1 MSLLKSK
8 GRTSFF
14 KLFGWT
20 GEHQGKRQPKAVR
33 RGHTGRSAHRH
44 AMGSA
49 RPRFAVGYVGPLPL
63 VSSVGTILVGTH
75 GRNRRSRMQIPGT
88 TQPNTQQRRA
98 ARSSPSARGARPP
111 ARAWLRENVRG
122 VGDITSLIG
131 PEMTGGRVRQRVEAP
146 RMAPFIGLALS
157 RPVAA
162 ALDCRAQ
169 DGASSPPA
177 VAVVV
182 G

>member
-1 MSLLKSK
+1 
-8 GRTSFF
+8 
-14 KLFGWT
+14 
-20 GEHQGKRQPKAVR
+20 
-33 RGHTGRSAHRH
+33 
-44 AMGSA
+44 
-49 RPRFAVGYVGPLPL
+49 
-63 VSSVGTILVGTH
+63 
-75 GRNRRSRMQIPGT
+75 MQIPGT

-131 PEMTGGRVRQRVEAP
+131 PEMTGGRVEAP

-162 ALDCRAQ
+162 ALDYRAQ

>member
-1 MSLLKSK
+1 
-8 GRTSFF
+8 
-14 KLFGWT
+14 
-20 GEHQGKRQPKAVR
+20 
-33 RGHTGRSAHRH
+33 
-44 AMGSA
+44 
-49 RPRFAVGYVGPLPL
+49 
-63 VSSVGTILVGTH
+63 
-75 GRNRRSRMQIPGT
+75 MQIPGT

-131 PEMTGGRVRQRVEAP
+131 PEMTGGRVEAP

-162 ALDCRAQ
+162 ALDCRTQ